1 MAAEAT
7 AVQTNLANLRPPA
20 PANESQLP
28 ALRAGFD
35 NLQGFELAQRAGKAL
50 AASTLVP
57 QIYQGNLPNCLIA
70 LEMAQ
75 RIGASP
81 LMVMQ
86 HLYIVQGKPAWSA
99 IFLIASFNQCG
110 RFSSIRYEWLG
121 EKGKDSYGCRAW
133 AVEKSTGEKIY
144 GAPVTWEVV
153 KAEGWNKKSGSK
165 WLTMP
170 DQMFMYRAASWLVK
184 TYAPEIS
191 MGLSTSEELRDV
203 YDAEPNQD
211 GTYGVTVDSLRRAGE
226 TIDAST
232 GEIQPSPAEP
242 TPAGIQPP
250 EGDDDYLE
258 AIRSAGTVAA
268 LDAIYK
274 GIKKP
279 AIEVEAAYHDRR
291 EALEQAAKG

>member
-1 MAAEAT
+1 MSAAANT
-7 AVQTNLANLRPPA
+7 VQTDLKALRKESEASPDNLPMV
-20 PANESQLP
+20 
-28 ALRAGFD
+28 RAGFD
-35 NLQGFELAQRAGKAL
+35 NSQGFALAQRGAAAL

-57 QIYQGNLPNCLIA
+57 GTFQGSVPNCLIA

-121 EKGKDSYGCRAW
+121 DKGKDSYGCRAW
-133 AVEKSTGEKIY
+133 AIEKETGEKIL

-153 KAEGWNKKSGSK
+153 KAEGWNKRSGSK

-184 TYAPEIS
+184 AYAPEIS
-191 MGLSTSEELRDV
+191 MGLSTAEELGDV
-203 YDAEPNQD
+203 FDAKAGPD
-211 GTYGVTVDSLRRAGE
+211 GAYGVTLESLRGAQA
-226 TIDAST
+226 TVDTTT
-232 GEIQPSPAEP
+232 GEITQAES
-242 TPAGIQPP
+242 TPAAIQSP
-250 EGDDDYLE
+250 EGASDWLE
-258 AIRSAGTVAA
+258 AIRSAGTVKA
-268 LDAIYK
+268 LD
-274 GIKKP
+274 GIWKSLP
-279 AIEVEAAYHDRR
+279 TPVPIELEAAYHDRR
-291 EALEQAAKG
+291 ESLDQQKA